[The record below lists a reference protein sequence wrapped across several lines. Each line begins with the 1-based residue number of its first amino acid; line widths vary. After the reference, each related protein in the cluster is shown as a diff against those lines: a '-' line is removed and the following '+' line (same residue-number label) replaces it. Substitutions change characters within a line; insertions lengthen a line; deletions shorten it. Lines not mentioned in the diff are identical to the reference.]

1 MKRSEA
7 ERLVESSESAPAR
20 VTARRRTMAIISSR
34 WLGMM
39 LSTIAAALPVA
50 AQTAPAPGEAN
61 PARVQVV
68 DKAAASAQAQSAKQG
83 AKAAKAKKKAKK
95 GVKKGDRPTAAKAG

>member
-1 MKRSEA
+1 MSA
-7 ERLVESSESAPAR
+7 TLRLPGYPLPPAPRDKANKLAPKPANL
-20 VTARRRTMAIISSR
+20 TFEQ
-34 WLGMM
+34 
-39 LSTIAAALPVA
+39 AAALPVA
-50 AQTAPAPGEAN
+50 AQTAPTPGESN

>member
-1 MKRSEA
+1 MSTRNTILA
-7 ERLVESSESAPAR
+7 
-20 VTARRRTMAIISSR
+20 AI
-34 WLGMM
+34 L
-39 LSTIAAALPVA
+39 AAALPVA
-50 AQTAPAPGEAN
+50 AQTAPTPGESN